1 MTRRQILACAFTCC
15 PPGTPGFRGGEDVLG
30 WNLLLQIAKHHDIW
44 VLTSEADQPSIERKL
59 EEDPITGLNFRFVKL
74 PKLLTLFLKFQG
86 SHQFYY
92 YIWQIKAYLIARKL
106 HKEMDEAVLKAYG
119 WNDLDLAHDFY
130 EVDYLPENDRVRYT
144 ISPKARKEVL
154 KRLLLLNHE
163 IYEEENKIKIMV
175 KGHLHTDVLMRA
187 YLKKEF
193 GLLGGKRLSHIWH
206 MSGDL
211 LKKPLFI
218 TDGALNV
225 APRVD
230 IKLHILRNAIEFANK
245 TGLIKP
251 KVAILSGTEDPIES
265 MPSSVEA
272 EEVMKL
278 AKKENVNAYVHG
290 PLALDNAISKEAA
303 KIKNIQNDVAG
314 DADILLVPNLETGN
328 SLSKIMVYL
337 MQACAAGIIVGGKVP
352 VVLPSRADNKI
363 SKLASIAA
371 SIIATH

>member
-1 MTRRQILACAFTCC
+1 MTKV
-15 PPGTPGFRGGEDVLG
+15 PE
-30 WNLLLQIAKHHDIW
+30 NLLSLALNTPKVSSAVVCANQMSVLESVKDATEINLIQPILIGDKKNIQSISNEINFNIENLEIIDEQSDAKCAEIGC
-44 VLTSEADQPSIERKL
+44 E
-59 EEDPITGLNFRFVKL
+59 
-74 PKLLTLFLKFQG
+74 
-86 SHQFYY
+86 
-92 YIWQIKAYLIARKL
+92 
-106 HKEMDEAVLKAYG
+106 
-119 WNDLDLAHDFY
+119 LAK
-130 EVDYLPENDRVRYT
+130 V
-144 ISPKARKEVL
+144 
-154 KRLLLLNHE
+154 
-163 IYEEENKIKIMV
+163 NKIKIIV

-230 IKLHILRNAIEFANK
+230 IKLHILKNAIEFANK

-251 KVAILSGTEDPIES
+251 KVAILSGTEDPIDS

-272 EEVMKL
+272 KIVMEL
-278 AKKENVNAYVHG
+278 AKKENVNAYVYG
-290 PLALDNAISKEAA
+290 PLAFDNAISKEAA

-328 SLSKIMVYL
+328 SLSKIMVYF
-337 MQACAAGIIVGGKVP
+337 MKACAAGIIVGGKVP
-352 VVLPSRADNKI
+352 VVVPSRADNKI

-371 SIIATH
+371 SIIATQ